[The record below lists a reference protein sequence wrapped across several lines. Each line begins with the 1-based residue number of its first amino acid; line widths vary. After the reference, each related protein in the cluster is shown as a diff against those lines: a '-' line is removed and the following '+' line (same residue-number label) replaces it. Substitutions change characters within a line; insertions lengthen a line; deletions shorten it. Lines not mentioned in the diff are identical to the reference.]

1 VRFPINLSTTPRL
14 RGGPAAEAEPG
25 RKRGIQEGMA
35 MKEKPIDYFVALYDL
50 ARVINA
56 SLDPCVVLEQVA
68 QHVALTIRAKACS
81 IRLLDSRKQRLLLR
95 AAYGLSDKYLRKG
108 PVLVKESGLDKKA
121 LQGKTM
127 WLRDASTDKNF
138 QYGARAKAE
147 GIKSVLV
154 LPLLIDN
161 KATGVLRVYSD
172 KVREFDDQEIRFLE
186 AAANLSAI
194 AIENAR
200 LHKTLQNRYEL
211 MTEHKNRI
219 DDN

>member
-1 VRFPINLSTTPRL
+1 
-14 RGGPAAEAEPG
+14 
-25 RKRGIQEGMA
+25 

-172 KVREFDDQEIRFLE
+172 KIREFDDQEIRFLE

>member
-1 VRFPINLSTTPRL
+1 
-14 RGGPAAEAEPG
+14 
-25 RKRGIQEGMA
+25 MA

-154 LPLLIDN
+154 LPLLIEN

-172 KVREFDDQEIRFLE
+172 RIREFDDQEIRFLE

-200 LHKTLQNRYEL
+200 LHKTLQTRYEL